1 MTTPQC
7 RFCKALLVTSL
18 VDLGYQPLSNNYLPP
33 DRLLTPEPFYP
44 LHARV
49 CESCWLVQVDDV
61 ESPAEIFAADYAYY
75 SSYSTSW
82 VEHALRYAEKMTAR
96 FSITT
101 QSLVAEVAS
110 NDGYLLQHFVRAGVP
125 VLGIEPAAGCAAAA
139 REKGVRSE
147 EVFFG
152 KASAEELASRYCR
165 ADLIAANNVLAHVPD
180 ISDFVSGFAGLLKPA
195 GVATFEF
202 PHLLRLMA
210 DKQFDTIYHEHYSYL
225 SLLAVERIFAANGL
239 MVFDVE
245 ELPTHGGSLRVYA
258 QLAGAGRAQEHGV
271 AKVRADEQAAGLNTA
286 AAYRAFAARVEKVRV
301 AARQFLDAA
310 NRDGKTVVAYGAAA
324 KGNTLLNYCG
334 IGPNRISYVVDR
346 NPHKQNKAMPG
357 SHIPILDPDAI
368 ARTRPDYLLILP
380 WNLKDEIT
388 AQMAAVRDWGGK
400 FVVFI
405 PEPTVL
411 P

>member
-1 MTTPQC
+1 MSTPYC
-7 RFCKALLVTSL
+7 RFCKTPLRTSL
-18 VDLGYQPLSNNYLPP
+18 VDLGYQPLSNNYLPL
-33 DRLLTPEPFYP
+33 DALLAPEPFYP

-82 VEHALRYAEKMTAR
+82 VEHARRYAEKMTTR
-96 FSITT
+96 FGLTQ

-110 NDGYLLQHFVRAGVP
+110 NDGYLLQHFVKAGVP

-147 EVFFG
+147 VMFFG
-152 KASAEELASRYCR
+152 RASAEDLAGRYGQ

-180 ISDFVSGFAGLLKPA
+180 ISDFVSGFARLLKPG

-210 DKQFDTIYHEHYSYL
+210 DNQFDTIYHEHYSYL

-239 MVFDVE
+239 AVFDVE
-245 ELPTHGGSLRVYA
+245 ELSTHGGSLRIYA
-258 QLAGAGRAQEHGV
+258 TLIGSGRTQEPGV
-271 AKVRADEQAAGLNTA
+271 AKVRADEQAAELNTP
-286 AAYRAFAARVEKVRV
+286 AAYRAFAARVEKVRS
-301 AARQFLDAA
+301 AARDFLDTA
-310 NRDGKTVVAYGAAA
+310 NREGKTVVAYGAAA

-334 IGPNRISYVVDR
+334 IGSSRISYVVDR
-346 NPHKQNKAMPG
+346 NPHKQNKALPG
-357 SHIPILDPDAI
+357 SHIPILDPNRI
-368 ARTRPDYLLILP
+368 AQTKPDYLLILP

-388 AQMAAVRDWGGK
+388 DQMAAIRQWGGK

-405 PEPTVL
+405 PDPAIL

>member
-1 MTTPQC
+1 MTTPHC
-7 RFCKALLVTSL
+7 RFCKAPLTTSL
-18 VDLGYQPLSNNYLPP
+18 VDLGYQPLSNNYLPL
-33 DRLLTPEPFYP
+33 DRLLTPEIFYP

-49 CESCWLVQVDDV
+49 CEGCWLVQVDDV

-82 VEHALRYAEKMTAR
+82 VEHARRYAEKMTAR
-96 FSITT
+96 FDITA

-110 NDGYLLQHFVRAGVP
+110 NDGYLLQHFVKTGVP
-125 VLGIEPAAGCAAAA
+125 VLGIEPAAGCATAA

-147 EVFFG
+147 VTFFG
-152 KASAEELASRYCR
+152 TASAIELAGRYGQ

-180 ISDFVSGFAGLLKPA
+180 ISDFVAGFARLLKPK

-210 DKQFDTIYHEHYSYL
+210 DNQFDTIYHEHYSYL

-239 MVFDVE
+239 RVFDVE
-245 ELPTHGGSLRVYA
+245 DLSTHGGSLRVYA
-258 QLAGAGRAQEHGV
+258 QHSTDTRAEEPGV
-271 AKVRADEQAAGLNTA
+271 AKVRGDEQAAGLNNA
-286 AAYRAFAARVEKVRV
+286 DAYRAFAARVEKVRG
-301 AARQFLDAA
+301 AARDFLDAA

-334 IGPNRISYVVDR
+334 IAPNRISYVVDR

-357 SHIPILDPDAI
+357 SHIPILDPDAVT
-368 ARTRPDYLLILP
+368 RTKPDYLLILP

-388 AQMAAVRDWGGK
+388 AQMAAIRDWGGQ

-405 PEPTVL
+405 PEPAVL